1 MTSIDAVP
9 TSFDAKGNK
18 MAEEVMSVAIL
29 EALPGKE
36 EELVMMLRELYSMM
50 NRKGYC
56 QDWLYR
62 DSDRPDRL
70 VHFRK
75 WKSAEMRSEA
85 QIDPDVHRYW
95 QQLPSLCSI
104 PTVYENLETLFKSE
118 HTRSRSNS

>member
-1 MTSIDAVP
+1 MISIDAVP
-9 TSFDAKGNK
+9 TSFDVKGNK

-75 WKSAEMRSEA
+75 WKSAEMRREA
-85 QIDPDVHRYW
+85 QIDPAVHRYW
-95 QQLPSLCSI
+95 QQLPGLCTI
-104 PTVYENLETLFKSE
+104 PTVYENLQTLFESQR
-118 HTRSRSNS
+118 TPSPSNS

>member
-1 MTSIDAVP
+1 MISMDALQTSL
-9 TSFDAKGNK
+9 DAKGNN

-36 EELVMMLRELYSMM
+36 TELAAMLHELYSMM
-50 NRKGYC
+50 NSKGYC

-62 DSDRPDRL
+62 DSDRPDRFIHL
-70 VHFRK
+70 RK

-95 QQLPSLCSI
+95 QQLPSLCTI
-104 PTVYENLETLFKSE
+104 PTVYENLETLFGS
-118 HTRSRSNS
+118 

>member
-1 MTSIDAVP
+1 MISNDAGP
-9 TSFDAKGNK
+9 TPFDAKGNK
-18 MAEEVMSVAIL
+18 MAEEVKSVAIL

-36 EELVMMLRELYSMM
+36 EDLVMMLGELYSMM

-56 QDWLYR
+56 RDWLYR
-62 DSDRPDRL
+62 DSDRLDRL

-95 QQLPSLCSI
+95 QRLPSLCTI
-104 PTVYENLETLFKSE
+104 PTVYENLETLFESE
-118 HTRSRSNS
+118 RTPSPSNS

>member
-1 MTSIDAVP
+1 MDALEA
-9 TSFDAKGNK
+9 SFDAKGK
-18 MAEEVMSVAIL
+18 TMAEEVMSVAIL

-85 QIDPDVHRYW
+85 QIDPAVHRYW
-95 QQLPSLCSI
+95 QQLPGLCTI
-104 PTVYENLETLFKSE
+104 PTVYENLQTLFESQR
-118 HTRSRSNS
+118 TPSPSNS

>member
-1 MTSIDAVP
+1 MISIDAVP
-9 TSFDAKGNK
+9 TSFAAKGNK

-36 EELVMMLRELYSMM
+36 EDLVMMLRELYSMM

-62 DSDRPDRL
+62 DRDRPDRF

-75 WKSAEMRSEA
+75 WKSAEMRTEA

-95 QQLPSLCSI
+95 QQLPSLCTI
-104 PTVYENLETLFKSE
+104 PTVYENLETLFESE
-118 HTRSRSNS
+118 RSPSPSNS

>member
-1 MTSIDAVP
+1 MISIDAVP
-9 TSFDAKGNK
+9 PSFDAKGNK

-36 EELVMMLRELYSMM
+36 EDLVMMLRELYAMM

-75 WKSAEMRSEA
+75 WKSGEMRREA

-95 QQLPSLCSI
+95 QQLPSLCTI
-104 PTVYENLETLFKSE
+104 PTVYENLETLFESE
-118 HTRSRSNS
+118 RTPSPSNS